1 MIMSTIIPEQLQS
14 MDGMSWIIIL
24 AAATIIAIIL
34 FAKAVKFTLKLAVIA
49 VMLLLIAYF
58 LRQAGLF

>member
-1 MIMSTIIPEQLQS
+1 MILSTIIPESLQS
-14 MDGMSWIIIL
+14 IDSMTWIIL
-24 AAATIIAIIL
+24 LSAAAIIAFIL
-34 FAKAVKFTLKLAVIA
+34 FAKAIKLTLKLAVIA